1 MNPDWK
7 YLQKFL
13 KNMNFNNKNLEI
25 KENKLNKEFEDALIN
40 FYKFKRKSRL
50 INDNNMK
57 ILGFNTVGFPEN
69 KIRVN
74 IYTEKGD
81 LIFYS
86 SFKKYLTEF
95 RSNQKILYNL
105 LNQIEKTEDK
115 KLISTVITHYFY
127 TDIITN
133 ESSNNL
139 INLIEM
145 LIKDEIKNEDFSIIE
160 NSCFNKDNI
169 ISYIFDELLY
179 IDEVKIYIKHIL
191 EEVINKISKREKEN
205 FLNNYDFK
213 ELFLTLNIG
222 KISKIIKDIEK
233 MDEFDV
239 IENNNNNNNKNK
251 NKDKNNKNENT
262 PKNSNNKKLNNK
274 NPLLESKT
282 ENEIEK
288 EFSEIEFNLFNDK
301 FKIDNKYLKS
311 ELRKCEKEF
320 KKFYIKQLNLNK
332 NNNDLYSNNY
342 FLNYIKS
349 TNKYKKILVLYH
361 KNFLFVQDCIESI
374 IKNLNTANN
383 HVPKIINKIIQCIN
397 TEIKKNNPKLT
408 QYEINHFIFHIFIDK
423 FLSPILQFPE
433 KNEFLCKEIL
443 SNNIHKSLLTLI
455 KILKKISYGD
465 LFSSEIEANYTPLN
479 KKMIEWI
486 LKSYEI
492 INNLL
497 NNKDNYYD
505 IYDENNLDLYQNFCL
520 NKNEIRIFLEHF
532 KKTPEIFENNE
543 YEQIYNN
550 LDRLTESLDEN
561 NYFLFLNYNYS
572 KERNENLKI
581 EQKKEFIIEPFNI
594 FNIKNED
601 RLKYLEGIKNCI
613 KHVLIESFDLS
624 KKIKNLD
631 FQKLFIMLNTNI
643 QYRQELKKINLIN
656 EKIPLSWY
664 SNYIVKNHSDIPNEY
679 KENNYLKLYNDLL
692 NETKILEKK
701 IINKQLILN
710 NDMFNEINF
719 LKKKLEF
726 EKYKLKKNKKIE
738 NLIKIKLIFET
749 IQPEVCIM
757 RQKEYLILLEK
768 IYKFLDE
775 KLPEKETNKN
785 KYLINL
791 NVPENC
797 VHKKIENI
805 GKNYPEILKNNF
817 KEHCNNINNFITKI
831 LYLSNESKNDILN
844 KEFNLNKGIN
854 NTNLNLVLEEYFKYI
869 KNLIDK
875 NSLFKMFYFSKNP
888 EKLQEK
894 KEKLNENIQNI
905 IMSKISI
912 QINKNVKKQFERIET
927 KINDKKFSDLCVKFN
942 KIKNKLISFLQIDVN
957 CFNEYCVN
965 IIKNYFDKMD
975 NERYCNNIIKQF
987 SKIINTII
995 NMMIFS
1001 KNKLDSSIDDFLPVL
1016 IFLCIQCKNENMIS
1030 NICNCSYFMLSK
1042 DKNKTL
1048 GFNLVNL
1055 EGCINYINSLDEKL
1069 NNSK

>member
-13 KNMNFNNKNLEI
+13 KTMNFSNINLE
-25 KENKLNKEFEDALIN
+25 KREKKLNKEFEDALIN

-57 ILGFNTVGFPEN
+57 ILGFNTVGIPEN
-69 KIRVN
+69 KIKIN
-74 IYTEKGD
+74 IFTDKGD

-95 RSNQKILYNL
+95 RSNPKILLNL
-105 LNQIEKTEDK
+105 LNQITKTEDK

-133 ESSNNL
+133 ETSNNL
-139 INLIEM
+139 INLIEI
-145 LIKDEIKNEDFSIIE
+145 LIKEEIKNEDFSIID

-191 EEVINKISKREKEN
+191 EEVINKILKREKEN
-205 FLNNYDFK
+205 FMNNYDFK

-233 MDEFDV
+233 LSEFD
-239 IENNNNNNNKNK
+239 IIDNNNINLNKKSYSSKEFNI
-251 NKDKNNKNENT
+251 KNENI
-262 PKNSNNKKLNNK
+262 PKNINYKSV
-274 NPLLESKT
+274 LLANKT

-288 EFSEIEFNLFNDK
+288 EFSKIENNLFNDK
-301 FKIDNKYLKS
+301 FKIDNKFLKS
-311 ELRKCEKEF
+311 ELRKSEKEF
-320 KKFYIKQLNLNK
+320 KKFYIKQLNFNQN
-332 NNNDLYSNNY
+332 NNNDLYSNDF

-361 KNFLFVQDCIESI
+361 KNFLFIQDCIETI
-374 IKNLNTANN
+374 MKNLNTANN

-397 TEIKKNNPKLT
+397 NEIKKNNPKLS
-408 QYEINHFIFHIFIDK
+408 QYEINHFIFNIFIDK
-423 FLSPILQFPE
+423 LISPILQFPE

-532 KKTPEIFENNE
+532 KKIPEILDNNE

-561 NYFLFLNYNYS
+561 NYFLFLNYNYN
-572 KERNENLKI
+572 KERDENLKI
-581 EQKKEFIIEPFNI
+581 EYKKEFIIEPYNI
-594 FNIKNED
+594 FNINNED
-601 RLKYLEGIKNCI
+601 RLKYFEGIKNCI
-613 KHVLIESFDLS
+613 KHVLIASFDLS
-624 KKIKNLD
+624 DKIKNLD

-656 EKIPLSWY
+656 DKIPLSWY
-664 SNYIVKNHSDIPNEY
+664 SNYIVKNHADIPNEY
-679 KENNYLKLYNDLL
+679 KENNYIKLYEELL
-692 NETKILEKK
+692 NETKNLEKK
-701 IINKQLILN
+701 IIAKQLILN
-710 NDMFNEINF
+710 NDMLNEINS

-749 IQPEVCIM
+749 LQPEVCVM
-757 RQKEYLILLEK
+757 RQKDYLIYLEKLYKFIDQKIPGDEINKNKNLILLN
-768 IYKFLDE
+768 Y
-775 KLPEKETNKN
+775 PE
-785 KYLINL
+785 I
-791 NVPENC
+791 C

-805 GKNYPEILKNNF
+805 GKNYPELKNNF
-817 KEHCNNINNFITKI
+817 KDHCYDINSFISKI
-831 LYLSNESKNDILN
+831 LRLSSESKNDILN

-854 NTNLNLVLEEYFKYI
+854 NTNLNLVLEDYFKNI

-875 NSLFKMFYFSKNP
+875 NSLFKMFYYSKDP
-888 EKLQEK
+888 EKMQEK
-894 KEKLNENIQNI
+894 KEKLNEKIQNI

-912 QINKNVKKQFERIET
+912 QINKNVKEQFERVET
-927 KINDKKFSDLCVKFN
+927 KLNDKKFSELCVKYN
-942 KIKNKLISFLQIDVN
+942 KIKNKLINFLQIDVN
-957 CFNEYCVN
+957 YFNEYCVN
-965 IIKNYFDKMD
+965 IVKNYFDKMD
-975 NERYCNNIIKQF
+975 NERYCNNIIKIF

-1030 NICNCSYFMLSK
+1030 NICNCSYFMLNK
-1042 DKNKTL
+1042 DKNNTM
-1048 GFNLVNL
+1048 GFNFINL
-1055 EGCINYINSLDEKL
+1055 EGCINYINTLDEKI
-1069 NNSK
+1069 NNIK